1 MQVYSESR
9 DIEREFPGA
18 RGFGFIRYVA
28 PQQQAEFVEYARQ
41 DRPDKTFNIRQLNS
55 HADGLFV
62 IQYIEP
68 ELKNKQAVGLDIGSE
83 SARRQAAMES
93 AKHNEVR
100 LTAPITLVQASNKIR
115 HGFLILMPIYRSSI
129 VPQNIEE
136 RIANIQG
143 WSYAPILVDE
153 VLNTVNAIKSDVA
166 FSIKDIEA
174 KTSTTFY
181 QFGQSDAD
189 VTDYRVSRSIK
200 LLGRHWALELTAKQ
214 SFIDSL
220 SLPPKHRVFVT
231 TMGATILVMLFFF
244 ILQLAV
250 MRRVQASAYKAQ
262 LSEVTA
268 TVLRQANDKLELEVS
283 KRIKQISE
291 VSVLQRSILEG
302 AGYAIIAT
310 DENGTLTLFN
320 PAAEQLLGYSA
331 EELIGKH
338 TQASF
343 HVIEEVVARAEFLS
357 TELGQII
364 EPGFETF
371 VAKARFGETDINP
384 WTYVHKSG
392 RHIPVQVNVS
402 SLYDNEHKLFGF
414 LGIAYDLTEQL
425 EHEHELAEATE
436 QARQANEAKS
446 KFLANMSHE
455 IRTPLNGIYGTLQV
469 IKKEVASEQ
478 GSDLLN
484 KALYSSQSLN
494 IIINDILDF
503 SKIEA
508 GKLVLESCIIN
519 LPELLE
525 YLRSD
530 LCLMATRKNIEFNFS
545 NRVQQ
550 QYWQGDA
557 TRIKQILLN
566 IGSNAIKFTESG
578 SVTLSAS
585 YDETQQHLVFAIKDT
600 GIGIELA
607 QQRRLFQ
614 RFEQADSSTTRKFGG
629 SGLGLSITY
638 SLVALMNG
646 KVAVESELG
655 QGTTFIVSLPVNKA
669 KAPEIKQ
676 KSENAEAINF
686 AGKTILVAEDNEINR
701 MVVEGMLAPTQAN
714 LIFACNGLAAVTTH
728 KENLPDV
735 ILMDIQMPEMDGVE
749 ACRKIKFTHPN
760 TPIIALTANAMNED
774 IKKYEQ
780 EGFDG
785 YLAKPVEMSTLLDK
799 LKQTLLG

>member
-1 MQVYSESR
+1 
-9 DIEREFPGA
+9 
-18 RGFGFIRYVA
+18 
-28 PQQQAEFVEYARQ
+28 
-41 DRPDKTFNIRQLNS
+41 
-55 HADGLFV
+55 
-62 IQYIEP
+62 
-68 ELKNKQAVGLDIGSE
+68 
-83 SARRQAAMES
+83 
-93 AKHNEVR
+93 
-100 LTAPITLVQASNKIR
+100 
-115 HGFLILMPIYRSSI
+115 
-129 VPQNIEE
+129 
-136 RIANIQG
+136 
-143 WSYAPILVDE
+143 
-153 VLNTVNAIKSDVA
+153 
-166 FSIKDIEA
+166 
-174 KTSTTFY
+174 
-181 QFGQSDAD
+181 
-189 VTDYRVSRSIK
+189 
-200 LLGRHWALELTAKQ
+200 
-214 SFIDSL
+214 
-220 SLPPKHRVFVT
+220 
-231 TMGATILVMLFFF
+231 
-244 ILQLAV
+244 
-250 MRRVQASAYKAQ
+250 
-262 LSEVTA
+262 
-268 TVLRQANDKLELEVS
+268 
-283 KRIKQISE
+283 
-291 VSVLQRSILEG
+291 
-302 AGYAIIAT
+302 
-310 DENGTLTLFN
+310 
-320 PAAEQLLGYSA
+320 
-331 EELIGKH
+331 
-338 TQASF
+338 
-343 HVIEEVVARAEFLS
+343 
-357 TELGQII
+357 
-364 EPGFETF
+364 
-371 VAKARFGETDINP
+371 
-384 WTYVHKSG
+384 
-392 RHIPVQVNVS
+392 
-402 SLYDNEHKLFGF
+402 
-414 LGIAYDLTEQL
+414 
-425 EHEHELAEATE
+425 
-436 QARQANEAKS
+436 
-446 KFLANMSHE
+446 
-455 IRTPLNGIYGTLQV
+455 
-469 IKKEVASEQ
+469 
-478 GSDLLN
+478 
-484 KALYSSQSLN
+484 
-494 IIINDILDF
+494 
-503 SKIEA
+503 
-508 GKLVLESCIIN
+508 
-519 LPELLE
+519 
-525 YLRSD
+525 